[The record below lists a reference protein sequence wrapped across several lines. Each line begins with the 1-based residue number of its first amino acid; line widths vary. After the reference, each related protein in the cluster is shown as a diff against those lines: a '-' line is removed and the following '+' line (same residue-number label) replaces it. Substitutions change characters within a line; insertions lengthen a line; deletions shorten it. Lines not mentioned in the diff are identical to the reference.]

1 MTLVDVWRP
10 VVTKTHISLLY
21 NTVLVMGASI
31 LVALSAQIAIP
42 LPFTPVPV
50 TAQTLAVLLIGAVLG
65 SARGAL
71 AILTYLAEGA
81 VGLPVFAGGKAGL
94 AWLAGPTGGYL
105 IGFVLAAFVT
115 GYLAER
121 KWDRN
126 IFTSFLAMLI
136 GNVIIFIFGLLV
148 LQSYVGM
155 DNVLALGFYPFLV
168 GDIVKLALATLLL
181 PLGWKFL
188 KLSGKI

>member
-1 MTLVDVWRP
+1 MTLIDVWRP
-10 VVTKTHISLLY
+10 SITKTHINLLY
-21 NTVLVMGASI
+21 NLTLVVGASVF
-31 LVALSAQIAIP
+31 VALSAQVAIP

-71 AILTYLAEGA
+71 AILTYLAEGTA
-81 VGLPVFAGGKAGL
+81 RLPVFAGGKAGL

-105 IGFVLAAFVT
+105 IGFVVAAFVT

-126 IFTSFLAMLI
+126 ILTSFLAMLM
-136 GNVIIFIFGLLV
+136 GNVIIFIFGLLI
-148 LQSYVGM
+148 LQSYVGV
-155 DNVLALGFYPFLV
+155 DKVLALGFYPFIL
-168 GDIVKLALATLLL
+168 GDMVKLALATILL
-181 PLGWKFL
+181 PVGWKIL
-188 KLSGKI
+188 KFTGKI

>member
-10 VVTKTHISLLY
+10 VITKTHINLLY

-105 IGFVLAAFVT
+105 LGFVLAAFVT
-115 GYLAER
+115 GFLAER

-126 IFTSFLAMLI
+126 IFSGFLAMLI
-136 GNVIIFIFGLLV
+136 GNVIIFAFGLLV
-148 LQSYVGM
+148 LQSYVGVER
-155 DNVLALGFYPFLV
+155 VLELGFYPFIL
-168 GDIVKLALATLLL
+168 GDIVKLALATILL
-181 PLGWKFL
+181 PSSWKIL
-188 KLSGKI
+188 KLSGRI